1 MVQRVVVTGM
11 GVITALGDSWPVFKQ
26 NLADKVSGVVRLA
39 EWDRYK
45 DLNTR
50 LAAPV
55 PHFSAPADY
64 PRKKTRSMGRV
75 SLMATCAA
83 EQALR
88 QAGLLEDAILGS
100 GQMGVAF
107 GSCTGSP
114 DAVADFGSMLVNG
127 DMSGVT
133 ATTYIR
139 MMGHTAAVNIGLFF
153 GLKGRIMNTST
164 ACTSG
169 SQGIGLAYEAIKYG
183 QQTVMLAGGAEE
195 LCPTEAAVFDTL
207 YATSICNDQPGTTPK
222 PFDASR
228 DGLVIGEGAGC
239 LVLESL
245 DHALARGAPIICE
258 LVGFGTNSDGGH
270 VTQPTA
276 ETMQIAMQLALADAQ
291 VATDTIGY
299 INAHGTATD
308 RGDIAESQAT
318 YALFGNTT
326 PISSLKGN
334 LGHTLGAC
342 GAIESWAAINM
353 MQDNWFAPTLNLATP
368 DSLCGALD
376 YIIDKPR
383 SAQVDYVMNNNFAFG
398 GINTSLIFKRWL
410 GS

>member
-1 MVQRVVVTGM
+1 MVHRVVVTGM
-11 GVITALGDSWPVFKQ
+11 GVVTALGDSWPEFKQ
-26 NLADKVSGVVRLA
+26 NLADKVSGIVRLP
-39 EWDRYK
+39 EWDRFK

-55 PHFSAPADY
+55 PHFTAPAEY

-75 SLMATCAA
+75 SLMATVSA
-83 EQALR
+83 ERALA
-88 QAGLLEDAILGS
+88 QAGLIDHPVLTS
-100 GQMGVAF
+100 GQIGVAF

-114 DAVADFGSMLVNG
+114 DAVADFGTMLVNG

-153 GLKGRIMNTST
+153 GLRGRIMNTST

-183 QQTVMLAGGAEE
+183 QQTLMVAGGAEE

-222 PFDASR
+222 PFDVSR
-228 DGLVIGEGAGC
+228 DGLVIGEGAGT
-239 LVLESL
+239 LILESL
-245 DHALARGAPIICE
+245 EHAQKRGAHIICE

-276 ETMQIAMQLALADAQ
+276 ETMQIAMQLALADAKL
-291 VATDTIGY
+291 APDSIGY
-299 INAHGTATD
+299 ISAHGTATD

-318 YALFGNTT
+318 AHLFGNST

-353 MQDNWFAPTLNLATP
+353 MHDNWFAPTLNLSTP
-368 DSLCGALD
+368 DPLCGELD
-376 YIIDKPR
+376 YIIHKPR
-383 SAQVDYVMNNNFAFG
+383 SLQTDYVMNNNFAFG
-398 GINTSLIFKRWL
+398 GINTSLIFKRWT
-410 GS
+410 GE